1 MNKATIKAI
10 LWGLGIALY
19 LRFGL
24 EATGWMFYEASH
36 ALGADWLY
44 WGYSIFR
51 GAGYVFGMW
60 AFQTLACVIAG
71 VLVGLNVMRR
81 NRGGEPT

>member
-44 WGYSIFR
+44 WGYTIFR

-60 AFQTLACVIAG
+60 GLQTLACVIVG
-71 VLVGLNVMRR
+71 VLIGLNVMRR
-81 NRGGEPT
+81 NRDGEPT

>member
-44 WGYSIFR
+44 WGYTIFR
-51 GAGYVFGMW
+51 GAGYAFGMW
-60 AFQTLACVIAG
+60 GLQTLACVIVG